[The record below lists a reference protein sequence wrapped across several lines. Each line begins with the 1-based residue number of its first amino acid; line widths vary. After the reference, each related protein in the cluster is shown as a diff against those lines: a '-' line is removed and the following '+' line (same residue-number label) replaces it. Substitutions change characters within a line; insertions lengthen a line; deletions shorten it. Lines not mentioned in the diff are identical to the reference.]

1 MADSDIIKPRRLWRC
16 MTCKKAVNNEELI
29 IHFEHNQFQE
39 IGAEEAVAEF
49 RKSLLKKIDA
59 LPSEGIDLDTFLVR
73 KDMVESIIKGE
84 VSK

>member
-1 MADSDIIKPRRLWRC
+1 MKGMVLSTLRL
-16 MTCKKAVNNEELI
+16 I
-29 IHFEHNQFQE
+29 F
-39 IGAEEAVAEF
+39 
-49 RKSLLKKIDA
+49 LKKIDA